1 MLKMLLNTWIS
12 NLDKQIGDATAEIE
26 TRNSENAATVHVREE
41 LKALVAYIKDNDL
54 PVPVKNALTR
64 CLDSSTEVVNKLLE

>member
-12 NLDKQIGDATAEIE
+12 NLDKQIGDTTAEIE
-26 TRNSENAATVHVREE
+26 TRKGENAATVHVREE

-64 CLDSSTEVVNKLLE
+64 CLEWNPDCRNKK